1 MTGMPAGARL
11 ASSGSRVI
19 AENMACHDRPD
30 ADAPAIQVQPNRNAV
45 APIGPAGNTACPSRC
60 APSPR
65 VAIHET
71 RITRRCDTAHAAEMT
86 TA

>member
-30 ADAPAIQVQPNRNAV
+30 ADAPAIQVQPNRNAI
-45 APIGPAGNTACPSRC
+45 APIGPASNTGC
-60 APSPR
+60 PSPR

-71 RITRRCDTAHAAEMT
+71 HVTRRRDTAYAAEMT